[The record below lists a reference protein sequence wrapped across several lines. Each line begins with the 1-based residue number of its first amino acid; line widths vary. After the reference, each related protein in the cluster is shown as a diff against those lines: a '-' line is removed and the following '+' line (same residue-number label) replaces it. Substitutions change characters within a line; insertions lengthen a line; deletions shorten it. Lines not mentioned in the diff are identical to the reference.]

1 VAKIKVGVI
10 GLGNMG
16 RGIATNLAK
25 AGFSTVV
32 WDVFPDALKRFEKMA
47 NVSVAEPAIMAAQC
61 ALIYLVVPA
70 SPEIDT
76 LLKGKQGILANARK
90 NLVLFDLTTSDP
102 VYTKKLAKR
111 SINKGVEYLDAGMS
125 GGAPGADAGKLT
137 LMVGGN
143 RKSFT
148 RTKRFSDAISEKVF
162 FVGPSGAG
170 HTLKLV
176 HNMTCHANFLTLCQA
191 GKMAEKSGIELADMI
206 DVFNS
211 ANARSFISQERF
223 PSHILSKKWDAR
235 SRVYNLHK
243 DLNMAVTLGKK
254 LKTDVSMGQ
263 GTLNFLTNAMATGM
277 SEMDFSLLYR
287 DFDKITKKKKS
298 KS

>member
-1 VAKIKVGVI
+1 
-10 GLGNMG
+10 
-16 RGIATNLAK
+16 
-25 AGFSTVV
+25 
-32 WDVFPDALKRFEKMA
+32 
-47 NVSVAEPAIMAAQC
+47 
-61 ALIYLVVPA
+61 
-70 SPEIDT
+70 
-76 LLKGKQGILANARK
+76 
-90 NLVLFDLTTSDP
+90 
-102 VYTKKLAKR
+102 
-111 SINKGVEYLDAGMS
+111 MS